1 MSWLGRSGAFAGL
14 LAAVV
19 LAAGCGGT
27 ILDLSKAEDQIEANV
42 ENTQEKEVSSVDCPS
57 DIEVEPKTTFSC
69 TVRLSDGSTATATL
83 MIRNEDADLDFLS
96 FKANK

>member
-1 MSWLGRSGAFAGL
+1 MNLSARFGVLATLA
-14 LAAVV
+14 LAAF

-42 ENTQEKEVSSVDCPS
+42 ENTQGKKVSSVDCPA

-83 MIRNEDADLDFLS
+83 LIRNEDADLDFLS
-96 FKANK
+96 LKANK

>member
-1 MSWLGRSGAFAGL
+1 MRTSSFVAL
-14 LAAVV
+14 LSLVLV

-42 ENTQEKEVSSVDCPS
+42 ENTQGKKVSSVECPS

-83 MIRNEDADLDFLS
+83 LVRNEDADLDFLS